1 MNTLEDVARSFDVRP
16 YLRAGGA
23 NDRRSSWLSPLEGAL
38 VFYYEPQA
46 GGPTYIVKT
55 QAPYVVERI
64 QQRIGANVDGRFG
77 DATRRGIVARMRQ
90 AGINVPDNQAADA
103 QLLAF
108 ALVDTFFGRGRVG
121 FPSPMEWPNIAT
133 APRAAG
139 NSTYFAMVDTMGR
152 PVSVIPTDNGRVQPV
167 PAAPPSTPVPQQPAP
182 QTQPSTTTQPAPAP
196 APAPAPPPASP
207 PGSQP
212 QGPTQGFVQGQPGSV
227 GIPGMPGAPGAPGA
241 PGTGSQPGSN
251 FVPGMPSI
259 PGAQP
264 GVFTGPAQPGQC
276 PAQYLL
282 LPTGQCAPGAS
293 LSLPQLQDVIV
304 QRIQGGIPFT
314 GVELEL
320 FAEMYV
326 AGGQPGTAQQIRNL
340 TLEKY
345 GRGKP
350 VTEPVLITQAD
361 VDRANI
367 PVWATTD
374 EVFVLPAI
382 PASRVAMGLGLLALA
397 GGAVYLA
404 TKD

>member
-1 MNTLEDVARSFDVRP
+1 MNTLEEVARSFDIRP

-38 VFYYEPQA
+38 VFYYEPAA

-121 FPSPMEWPNIAT
+121 FPSPMDWPNLAT

-152 PVSVIPTDNGRVQPV
+152 PVSIIPTDNGRVQPA

-182 QTQPSTTTQPAPAP
+182 QTQATTTTQPPAPAP
-196 APAPAPPPASP
+196 APQPQP
-207 PGSQP
+207 QP
-212 QGPTQGFVQGQPGSV
+212 QGPTQTFVQGQQGVPG
-227 GIPGMPGAPGAPGA
+227 IPGAPGQPGA
-241 PGTGSQPGSN
+241 PGTPGQPGTGAQPGMN
-251 FVPGMPSI
+251 LVPGVPSI

-276 PAQYLL
+276 PAQYLM

-293 LSLPQLQDVIV
+293 LSLAQLQDVIV

-320 FAEMYV
+320 FAEMYAV
-326 AGGQPGTAQQIRNL
+326 GGQPGTAQQIRTL

-350 VTEPVLITQAD
+350 VTEPVIITAAD

-367 PVWATTD
+367 PMWATPD
-374 EVFVLPAI
+374 EVFVFPAI
-382 PASRVAMGLGLLALA
+382 PASRVAMGLGFLALA